1 MSSPQRT
8 VHSVDKALELLEL
21 LLRRRL
27 PMTLQE
33 LSAASGYPK
42 STIHALLTTL
52 RRHGML
58 RQEEDGRYALG
69 IRLFEYGC
77 AVTARWDITRHA
89 RPYLE
94 RLAARTGASSFIAVL
109 EGDHAISL
117 DQCVGGDGLQVIPE
131 VGSRLPLHATAQ
143 GKLFLSLLSDS
154 DALQRVQRAGLTA
167 YTPHTVTDTGKLLHT
182 LEQIRQKG
190 CATEDGEYKIGL
202 RAAAAP
208 VYDQFGQPKYALGV
222 VGLFRRIAS
231 GEFQDALEQTVLCA
245 RLLSRALDA
254 RPER

>member
-1 MSSPQRT
+1 MPAQQRT
-8 VHSVDKALELLEL
+8 VHSVDKAMDLLETL
-21 LLRRRL
+21 LHSRL

-33 LSAASGYPK
+33 LSAATGYPK
-42 STIHALLTTL
+42 STVHALLATL
-52 RRHGML
+52 RRREMV
-58 RQEEDGRYALG
+58 RQNDDGRYALG

-77 AVTARWDITRHA
+77 AVSARWDITQPA

-94 RLAARTGASSFIAVL
+94 RLAARTGASAFIAVL

-182 LEQIRQKG
+182 LEQIRRDG
-190 CATEDGEYKIGL
+190 WAAEDGEYKIGL

-208 VYDQFGQPKYALGV
+208 VYDQFGQAKYALGV
-222 VGLFRRIAS
+222 VGLFRRISS
-231 GEFQDALEQTVLCA
+231 GEFQDALEQTVLHA
-245 RLLSRALDA
+245 RQLSRTLGA
-254 RPER
+254 RI